1 MKLLLT
7 TMLLTV
13 SGGLLAHTGDHHGIW
28 HDHGFMAMVMMMTSI
43 GFYLLSR
50 LNRTAV
56 LMKTK
61 VKVHKLISTD
71 ISGRI

>member
-13 SGGLLAHTGDHHGIW
+13 SSGLLAHAGDHDGVW
-28 HDHGFMAMVMMMTSI
+28 HDHGFIAMMMTCI

-50 LNRTAV
+50 LSRSNI

-61 VKVHKLISTD
+61 IKMNKLISTD
-71 ISGRI
+71 ISGGL

>member
-13 SGGLLAHTGDHHGIW
+13 SSGLSAHTGDHNGVW
-28 HDHGFMAMVMMMTSI
+28 HDHGLIAMMLTCI

-50 LNRTAV
+50 LNRSNL

-61 VKVHKLISTD
+61 VKIKKLILFTVNEQN
-71 ISGRI
+71 

>member
-13 SGGLLAHTGDHHGIW
+13 SSGLLAHTGDHDGLW
-28 HDHGFMAMVMMMTSI
+28 HDHGFMAMIITCI

-50 LNRTAV
+50 LNRSNV
-56 LMKTK
+56 LIKTK
-61 VKVHKLISTD
+61 VKIDKLISTD
-71 ISGRI
+71 ITGRR

>member
-1 MKLLLT
+1 MNLLLT

-13 SGGLLAHTGDHHGIW
+13 SSGLSAHTGDHNGVW
-28 HDHGFMAMVMMMTSI
+28 HDHGFMAMMLTCI

-50 LNRTAV
+50 LSRSNV

-61 VKVHKLISTD
+61 VKMNKLISTD
-71 ISGRI
+71 ISGGL

>member
-13 SGGLLAHTGDHHGIW
+13 SSGLLAHTGDHDGVW
-28 HDHGFMAMVMMMTSI
+28 HDHGFMAMMMCI

-50 LNRTAV
+50 LNRSNV

-61 VKVHKLISTD
+61 VKINKLISTD
-71 ISGRI
+71 IVGRL

>member
-13 SGGLLAHTGDHHGIW
+13 SGGLLAHTGDHDGFW
-28 HDHGFMAMVMMMTSI
+28 HDHGSMAMIITCI

-50 LNRTAV
+50 LNRSNV
-56 LMKTK
+56 LIKTK
-61 VKVHKLISTD
+61 VKIDKLISTD
-71 ISGRI
+71 ITGRR